1 MLSARELRK
10 RGFSVRKVFFAE
22 LIAVLALAAV
32 MFLLLYKK
40 EPKDVSLTA
49 VDDMFIRSFSTEGME
64 PARDMRF
71 KRSYGL
77 NAADYEEVLYY
88 VPDNTMSVNEFLIV
102 KCFDSADTADVV
114 SACEERIAAQK
125 RSFDG
130 YGTNQTALLNQAE
143 LYVSGRYVCLFVSE
157 HAAEWLSA
165 VKKVW
170 GE

>member
-102 KCFDSADTADVV
+102 KCFDSTDTADVV

>member
-1 MLSARELRK
+1 M
-10 RGFSVRKVFFAE
+10 RKVIFAE
-22 LIAVLALAAV
+22 FIAILALAGV

-40 EPKDVSLTA
+40 DPKDVSLTD

-77 NAADYEEVLYY
+77 NAADYDEVLYY

-102 KCFDSADTADVV
+102 KCFDTTDTADVV
-114 SACEERIAAQK
+114 SACEGRIAAQK

-143 LYVSGRYVCLFVSE
+143 LYVSGQYVCLFVSE

>member
-1 MLSARELRK
+1 MRK
-10 RGFSVRKVFFAE
+10 IFFAE
-22 LIAVLALAAV
+22 FIAVLALAGV

-40 EPKDVSLTA
+40 GPKDVALTS

-64 PARDMRF
+64 PAQDMRF

-102 KCFDSADTADVV
+102 KCFDPADTDTVV

>member
-1 MLSARELRK
+1 MKKIFL
-10 RGFSVRKVFFAE
+10 AE
-22 LIAVLALAAV
+22 LIAVLALAGV

-40 EPKDVSLTA
+40 DPKDVPLIE
-49 VDDMFIRSFSTEGME
+49 VDDMLIRSFSTEGME

-102 KCFDSADTADVV
+102 KCFDEADTAGVAA
-114 SACEERIAAQK
+114 ACEERIAAQK

-130 YGTNQTALLNQAE
+130 YGTNQTALLQQAE

-157 HAAEWLSA
+157 QASEWLAA

>member
-1 MLSARELRK
+1 MK
-10 RGFSVRKVFFAE
+10 KVFFAE
-22 LIAVLALAAV
+22 VLAVLALAAV
-32 MFLLLYKK
+32 MLLLLYKK
-40 EPKDVSLTA
+40 EPADVPLSE
-49 VDDMFIRSFSTEGME
+49 VDRVFTDSFPTDGME
-64 PARDMRF
+64 PAKDMRF

-88 VPDNTMSVNEFLIV
+88 IPDNTMSVNEFLVV
-102 KCFDSADTADVV
+102 KCFHEADTEAVLR
-114 SACEERIAAQK
+114 ACEARIAAQK

-143 LYVSGRYVCLFVSE
+143 LYSSGRYVCLFISE
-157 HAAEWLSA
+157 HASEWLTA

>member
-1 MLSARELRK
+1 MK
-10 RGFSVRKVFFAE
+10 KVFFSGLAA
-22 LIAVLALAAV
+22 ILALAGV

-40 EPKDVSLTA
+40 DPKDVPLTD
-49 VDDMFIRSFSTEGME
+49 VDQMLTENFSVEGME
-64 PARDMRF
+64 PAKDMRF

-77 NAADYEEVLYY
+77 NSADYEEILYY
-88 VPDNTMSVNEFLIV
+88 VPDNTMSVNEFLVV
-102 KCFDSADTADVV
+102 KCFDEADTTDVV
-114 SACEERIAAQK
+114 TACEERIAAQK

-143 LYVSGRYVCLFVSE
+143 LYVAGRYVCLFVSE
-157 HAAEWLSA
+157 HAAEWLAA